1 MKSFSSPVPATAQAG
16 HRSRPPGAHPAGGR
30 RRRARRTARA
40 GNHGPRAGIRTQ
52 MFLPAGL
59 IATITLAGALAPVA
73 IHLSPLLVAAP
84 TCTAAFS
91 RARYTACV
99 ALVASA
105 AVLLV
110 DLHDGLRHSPILPI
124 HIGALLAVSGFV
136 IAART
141 LHDRDLREL
150 NEVRAVSE
158 AAQRVLLR
166 PIPAHMGPLKV
177 ASVYRAAAA
186 HALVGGDLFG
196 ATRTGRATRFLIG
209 DVRGKGLPAV
219 EDASI
224 LLGAF
229 REAAHHHTTLPGLA
243 ASLERSVERHLAQL
257 AESTPEAAEHF
268 ITALLVEVP
277 DDAGVVRVVSC
288 GHPPPLVASGGRV
301 IALDARR
308 PAPPLGLAGDRPDDY
323 HLDTHHFG
331 AGDTLFLYTDGAI
344 EARDASGEFYPLH
357 ERAGAWNWE
366 APDEL
371 LRHVSDDLDAH
382 TGRRLDDDLAM
393 VAVQRASVPA
403 SGQDPPAPRSPHP
416 SEATP

>member
-1 MKSFSSPVPATAQAG
+1 MTLPV
-16 HRSRPPGAHPAGGR
+16 
-30 RRRARRTARA
+30 
-40 GNHGPRAGIRTQ
+40 
-52 MFLPAGL
+52 GL
-59 IATITLAGALAPVA
+59 IAVITLAGSFAPLA

-84 TCTAAFS
+84 TSTAAFA
-91 RARYTACV
+91 RARFTACV

-105 AVLLV
+105 AMLLV
-110 DLHDGLRHSPILPI
+110 DRHDGLLHSAILPI

-150 NEVRAVSE
+150 HEVRAVSE

-166 PIPAHMGPLKV
+166 PIPPRLGPLRV

-196 ATRTGRATRFLIG
+196 AVRTERVTRFLIG

-219 EDASI
+219 EDASV

-229 REAAHHHTTLPGLA
+229 REAAHHHATLPELA

-257 AESTPEAAEHF
+257 TEADPEAGERF

-277 DDAGVVRVVSC
+277 DDSAVVRVVSC
-288 GHPPPLVASGGRV
+288 GHPPPLVRHGGRV
-301 IALDARR
+301 AALEAHR
-308 PAPPLGLAGDRPDDY
+308 PAPPFGLAGDAPDDY
-323 HLDTHHFG
+323 HLDTFVFG
-331 AGDTLFLYTDGAI
+331 AGDTLLLYTDGAI
-344 EARDASGEFYPLH
+344 EARDASGGFYPIH
-357 ERAGAWNWE
+357 ERAGTWSWE
-366 APDEL
+366 APDVL

-382 TGRRLDDDLAM
+382 TGRHLDDDLAM
-393 VAVQRASVPA
+393 VAVQRPTLPCA
-403 SGQDPPAPRSPHP
+403 GQRPPCPRSPQP
-416 SEATP
+416 AKAAP